1 MDRYAAI
8 QLFLRV
14 VDEGSFAAAA
24 GHTGISRAQASK
36 LIRALEEDLGV
47 RLIQRTTRK
56 LSLTEAGRHYHA
68 RVAEAMASLAE
79 AAAEA
84 AQRQT
89 EPRGHL
95 RVSAPT
101 SFATRHL
108 GDALTEFLR
117 RNPRIELELDLND
130 RRADLVRDG
139 FDMAIRIGHLA
150 DSSLVARRIAPARVV
165 LVASPAYL
173 KAYGTPTHPQQ
184 LESHTALRYT
194 LTAHSDVWS
203 FTKDGETV
211 NVRVHGPLQA
221 SNGDVLSAAA
231 TRGLG
236 IALQPSFIAGN
247 AIRSGELV
255 RILCDWQLPETSIYA
270 VFPEGRAV
278 PAKTRSLID
287 FLAARFGDAPYWD
300 DGLFASGP
308 KAPALRR
315 GKRGQPSPTPD

>member
-1 MDRYAAI
+1 MDRYAAM

-14 VDEGSFAAAA
+14 VDDGSFAAAA
-24 GHTGISRAQASK
+24 GHSGISRAQASK

-56 LSLTEAGRHYHA
+56 LSLTEAGRHYHE
-68 RVAEAMASLAE
+68 RVAAAMAALNE

-84 AQRQT
+84 GQRQT

-108 GDALTEFLR
+108 ADALTEFLR

-150 DSSLVARRIAPARVV
+150 DSSLIARRIAPARM
-165 LVASPAYL
+165 LAVAAPAYL
-173 KAYGTPTHPQQ
+173 KAHGTPTHPQQ
-184 LESHTALRYT
+184 LEAHTALLYT
-194 LTAHSDVWS
+194 LIPHHDLWTFAREQD
-203 FTKDGETV
+203 TV
-211 NVRVHGPLQA
+211 NVRVHGPLHA
-221 SNGDVLSAAA
+221 SNGDVLAAA
-231 TRGLG
+231 VVRGLG
-236 IALQPSFIAGN
+236 VAVQPSFIVGDLV
-247 AIRSGELV
+247 RSGELQ
-255 RILCDWQLPETSIYA
+255 RILCDWHLPEATIYA
-270 VFPEGRAV
+270 VYPAGRAL

-287 FLAARFGDAPYWD
+287 FLAARFGDEPYWD
-300 DGLFASGP
+300 DGLFNTKAAIPAS
-308 KAPALRR
+308 RR
-315 GKRGQPSPTPD
+315 GKPGATF